1 MWRVSYKM
9 CVWRKVSE
17 MCQNYWNVWP
27 CNFFFVSFFLIGS
40 IHERISLPPLP
51 QCFPPPSPH
60 FNFSDDNLVDMKNR
74 RKTFHVLP
82 AENYNW
88 YLESS
93 KEKKLMKSFRRWDST
108 WLNQLMICY
117 ETLLPIR
124 ICFLLKAKR
133 VQWHMQRLKNL
144 N

>member
-1 MWRVSYKM
+1 M
-9 CVWRKVSE
+9 CLKKGF
-17 MCQNYWNVWP
+17 WNVSKLQK
-27 CNFFFVSFFLIGS
+27 CLAGQCFFCFIFFNWIDS
-40 IHERISLPPLP
+40 RAYLPPSP
-51 QCFPPPSPH
+51 PSMCSPPSPH

-93 KEKKLMKSFRRWDST
+93 KKKKLMKSFRRWDST

-124 ICFLLKAKR
+124 ICFLLKTKSKEGSMTYAKI
-133 VQWHMQRLKNL
+133 LKM
-144 N
+144 